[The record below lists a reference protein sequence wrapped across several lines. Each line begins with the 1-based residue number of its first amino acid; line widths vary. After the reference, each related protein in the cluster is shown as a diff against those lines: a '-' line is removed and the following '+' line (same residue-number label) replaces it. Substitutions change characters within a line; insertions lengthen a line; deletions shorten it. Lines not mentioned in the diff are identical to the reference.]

1 MIPPRL
7 TASFSLAGYFLAM
20 VAAALHTHNHSH
32 CNHQKTEV
40 VQVADVE
47 ACSCSGHES
56 GATEFPTEIT
66 GHSHESDGPVA
77 HTAEDCPLCDF
88 LTLDAQPVVLA
99 TPTFL
104 LEQDTEFARVDA
116 VLSPSDVPLAFRG
129 RAPPAC

>member
-1 MIPPRL
+1 MTPQRL

-32 CNHQKTEV
+32 CNHETTEV
-40 VQVADVE
+40 VQVAVAE
-47 ACSCSGHES
+47 ACSCLGHES
-56 GATEFPTEIT
+56 DGKEFPTGFT

-77 HTAEDCPLCDF
+77 HAAEDCPLCDF
-88 LTLDAQPVVLA
+88 LTLDVQPVVLA

-116 VLSPSDVPLAFRG
+116 VLNASDVLLAFRG